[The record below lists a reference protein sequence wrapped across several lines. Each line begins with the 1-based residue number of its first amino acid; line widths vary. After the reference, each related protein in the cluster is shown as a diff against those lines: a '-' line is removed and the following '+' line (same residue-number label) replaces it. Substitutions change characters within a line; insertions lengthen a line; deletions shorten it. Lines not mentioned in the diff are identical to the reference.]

1 MMVKK
6 TLLIAC
12 PAASLTLAEYVR
24 PPKVEKGLKVH
35 QLEMKPSMPTQQN
48 EYLTTFKKQIT

>member
-1 MMVKK
+1 MVKK